1 MCSYFHQGVVKLMND
16 QQFPVKQ
23 GTVSLPLV
31 SAERFGFEP
40 PKREHSLI
48 IQQAAAFNDALIKQ
62 PLLMIGV
69 T

>member
-1 MCSYFHQGVVKLMND
+1 MYSSFHQGCGKAMND
-16 QQFPVKQ
+16 QQFPVKR

-31 SAERFGFEP
+31 STERFGFEP

-48 IQQAAAFNDALIKQ
+48 IQLAAFNDALIKQ

-69 T
+69 R